1 MTGDSGRPSP
11 PRGLGIA
18 EGEVRRGRGEALAVI
33 TLAANRSARERKGR
47 GPGAA
52 ASSPKRRRW
61 EERGGGGVVAMG
73 EDGEEEGAGG
83 TVVESQVRERTRERN
98 GERAAEV
105 GEVGVGDVAPGR
117 R

>member
-1 MTGDSGRPSP
+1 
-11 PRGLGIA
+11 
-18 EGEVRRGRGEALAVI
+18 
-33 TLAANRSARERKGR
+33 
-47 GPGAA
+47 
-52 ASSPKRRRW
+52 
-61 EERGGGGVVAMG
+61 MG

-83 TVVESQVRERTRERN
+83 TVVGSQVRERTRERN